1 MKYITILDLSTC
13 TILEGAIND
22 DDKIEDILKKNKLKE
37 SQCSYMITDDYPPLK
52 YAIKR

>member
-1 MKYITILDLSTC
+1 MKYITILDLTGC

-37 SQCSYMITDDYPPLK
+37 SQCSYMITDDHPPIK

>member
-1 MKYITILDLSTC
+1 MKYITILDFSTG

-22 DDKIEDILKKNKLKE
+22 DDKIENILEKNGLKE
-37 SQCSYMITDDYPPLK
+37 SQCNYMISDDAPLK